1 MPLVS
6 VVGASGRQGLAQVS
20 QLKAAGY
27 EVRAISRKADAL
39 KDTPFA
45 DVEVR
50 TADLFNPASLVP
62 AFDGSDVIFFNHPVQ
77 ARAQRAD
84 LAEAVG
90 IAGAALGVRRLVWST
105 SSWIPDR
112 PGDPFTYGWNTEA
125 INRLWRTGVPAT
137 VFGSVLFMD
146 NLLTN
151 WVRPRLLQDGV
162 FVYPHGPKVRANWIS
177 LDDVARIMIA
187 SLDRSDFEGSWMNI
201 GGPEALQGQDVAR
214 ALGEALG
221 RDIRF
226 EYSAPAEFGRDLAL
240 AFGDSMPADR
250 RDQFAK
256 DIEAFY
262 IYNNE
267 SPTRPFEVDVDYQR
281 SRLPGFEPERLVDW
295 ARRQDW
301 TDDSYRPSGG

>member
-6 VVGASGRQGLAQVS
+6 VVGASGRQGLAQVA
-20 QLKAAGY
+20 QLRAAGY
-27 EVRAISRKADAL
+27 EVRAISRKADAMRA
-39 KDTPFA
+39 TPFP
-45 DVEVR
+45 DVPVR
-50 TADLFNPASLVP
+50 TADLFDAATLAP
-62 AFDGSDVIFFNHPVQ
+62 AFDGSDAIFFNHPVQ

-90 IAGAALGVRRLVWST
+90 NAGKAVGVKRVVWST

-112 PGDPFTYGWNTEA
+112 PGDPFTYRWNTEG

-151 WVRPRLLQDGV
+151 WVRPRVLKDGV

-187 SLDRSDFEGSWMNI
+187 SLDRPDFEGSWMNI
-201 GGPEALQGQDVAR
+201 GGPEALQGQDVAA
-214 ALGEALG
+214 ALTKALG
-221 RDIRF
+221 REVRF
-226 EYSAPAEFGRDLAL
+226 EYSTPADFGRDLAA
-240 AFGDSMPADR
+240 AFGPSMPEER
-250 RDQFAK
+250 REQFSK

-262 IYNNE
+262 VYNNE
-267 SPTRPFEVDVDYQR
+267 SPTRPFEVDIPYQQ

-295 ARRQDW
+295 ACRQDW